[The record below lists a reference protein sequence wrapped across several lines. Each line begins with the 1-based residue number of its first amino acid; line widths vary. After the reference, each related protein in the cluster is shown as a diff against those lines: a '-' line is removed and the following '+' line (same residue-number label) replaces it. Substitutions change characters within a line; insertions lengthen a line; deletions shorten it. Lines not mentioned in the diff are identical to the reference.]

1 VPRTAVEP
9 SPVATRLPTGAQ
21 NICAGVQ
28 SPEGT
33 RWRAGTGKSG
43 ARAGGKGPGRRVTFS
58 IMSHE
63 AHDRLGEFAEE
74 VAPRLRGELRLD
86 RLSRALYATDA
97 SMYQVEPLGVL
108 LPAHVEDVA
117 AAIESAARHGIPVL
131 PRGSGSS
138 LAGSA
143 VGAALVIDTSGHL
156 DAVRSFDPD
165 AREVTVEPGVVLDH
179 LNAWLAGPG
188 VMTPG
193 VAPLR
198 VGPDPASSSRATL
211 GGMVGTNATGT
222 RSIRYGSVVDHI
234 VEARALLPDGTEVR
248 LRELD
253 AEGWERKLGVSG
265 REGELYRA
273 LDRLLDASG
282 EVVERDTPRHWR
294 RAGGYRLERL
304 LDPAARNL
312 AQLLCGS
319 EGTLAFLTEVTLRLV
334 DRPRRSALGVTHFP
348 TRRAALEAV
357 ESILETDPSAVELF
371 DRIAL
376 ERARSVPEYR
386 GRLHFVQ
393 GDPGALLIV
402 EYDGQVEPELRDR
415 LERLGRMLGG
425 SAPVTQC
432 LEPAQVADVWAVRKA
447 GLGLAMSARL
457 PVQCLAFIEDAA
469 VPVEHLPDYIERLEG
484 VLRDHETDAVMYA
497 HASAGCLHVRPFL
510 DTREPLARD
519 RMESI
524 SRASAELVREYG
536 GVVSSEHG
544 DGLARSW
551 LAPGFHGR
559 ELYEAYVGVKDAFD
573 PERRFNPRR
582 VVEAPPMTEHLRNAR
597 PLQVL
602 PVVPTLDWSREGGLA
617 RAVEACNGQGV
628 CRKRL
633 SGTMCP
639 SFMVTRD
646 ELDSTRG
653 RANVL
658 RQIFSGDLPAESLTG
673 HEMKAAMDLC
683 VSCKACRSECPAEVD
698 MAALKAEWQGLMWR
712 EEAPPLRTRMVA
724 HQPEVARRVA
734 GPLAPLANAV
744 MRTAPAKAVLARMG
758 FAPGRQLPP
767 FARHPF
773 REDEVGSGG
782 GAGAG
787 RVALYADTFSRFH
800 EPWIPRAAVLVLRA
814 AGYEIV
820 VPEYRCCGRTL
831 ISKGFLETARSRMDS
846 LLTVLDPIAAEGIP
860 VVGLEPSCLLTLRDE
875 AFRLLPGDPRVERVS
890 AAARTF
896 EEFVAEN
903 EDRFREL
910 YGRGTA
916 APLLL
921 HGHCHQKALSDPDAG
936 RACLA
941 VAGYEVEVLDAGCCG
956 MAGSFGYEAEHE
968 EVSRRMAGRILVPAI
983 EGVGAGVGVAA
994 AGTSCRHQI
1003 ADCTARRARHPAE
1016 HLADRLAGGPTGH
1029 LRGSEG
1035 DT

>member
-1 VPRTAVEP
+1 MTRARTHP
-9 SPVATRLPTGAQ
+9 SLPADGPALEGERL
-21 NICAGVQ
+21 
-28 SPEGT
+28 
-33 RWRAGTGKSG
+33 R
-43 ARAGGKGPGRRVTFS
+43 
-58 IMSHE
+58 
-63 AHDRLGEFAEE
+63 EFAEDL
-74 VAPRLRGELRLD
+74 APRIQGELRLD

-97 SMYQVEPLGVL
+97 SMYQVTPVGVL
-108 LPAHVEDVA
+108 LPSRMDDVA
-117 AAIESAARHGIPVL
+117 AAVESAARYGIPVL

-143 VGAALVIDTSGHL
+143 VGAALVIDTTAHL
-156 DAVRSFDPD
+156 DAIRSFDPE
-165 AREVTVEPGVVLDH
+165 AREVTVEPGLVLDH
-179 LNAWLAGPG
+179 LNAWLARPEAMADG
-188 VMTPG
+188 VP
-193 VAPLR
+193 PLR

-222 RSIRYGSVVDHI
+222 RSLRYGSVVDHI
-234 VEARALLPDGTEVR
+234 VSARALLPDGTEVS
-248 LRELD
+248 LSEVD
-253 AEGWERKLGVSG
+253 AHGWRGKMRASG

-273 LDRLLDASG
+273 IDGLLGRSG
-282 EVVERDTPRHWR
+282 SVVARDTPRHWR

-304 LDPAARNL
+304 LDPTARNL
-312 AQLLCGS
+312 AHLLCGS

-334 DRPRRSALGVTHFP
+334 DRPRKSALGVAHFP
-348 TRRAALEAV
+348 SRRAALEAV

-376 ERARSVPEYR
+376 QRARSVPDYR
-386 GRLHFVQ
+386 GRLHFVR

-402 EYDGQVEPELRDR
+402 EYDGGDTSELRAGLDR
-415 LERLGRMLGG
+415 LEEALGSG
-425 SAPVTQC
+425 SVVTRC
-432 LEPAQVADVWAVRKA
+432 LEPALVADVWAVRKA

-484 VLRDHETDAVMYA
+484 VLREHDTDAVMYA

-510 DTREPLARD
+510 DTREALERD
-519 RMESI
+519 RMEAI
-524 SRASAELVREYG
+524 GLASAELVKEYG
-536 GVVSSEHG
+536 GIVSSEHG

-551 LAPGFHGR
+551 LAPGFYGE
-559 ELYEAYVGVKDAFD
+559 ELYGAYVAVKDAFD
-573 PERRFNPRR
+573 PERRLNPGR
-582 VVEAPPMTEHLRNAR
+582 VVEAPPMTDHLRNAR

-602 PVVPTLDWSREGGLA
+602 PVVTNMDWSAEGGMA

-658 RQIFSGDLPAESLTG
+658 RQVFSGDLPAEALTG
-673 HEMKAAMDLC
+673 AETKAAMDLC
-683 VSCKACRSECPAEVD
+683 VSCKACRSECPAAVD
-698 MAALKAEWQGLMWR
+698 MAALKAEWQSMLWR
-712 EEAPPLRTRMVA
+712 EEAPPLRTRMIA
-724 HQPEVARRVA
+724 RQPQVARRVA
-734 GPLAPLANAV
+734 GPLAPMVNAV
-744 MRTAPAKAVLARMG
+744 VRTAPVRAVLERVG
-758 FAPGRQLPP
+758 FAPGRTLPP

-773 REDEVGSGG
+773 REREVERGRGG
-782 GAGAG
+782 R
-787 RVALYADTFSRFH
+787 RVALFADTFSRFH
-800 EPWIPRAAVLVLRA
+800 EPSIPRAAVRVLQA

-820 VPEYRCCGRTL
+820 VPPYRCCGRTL
-831 ISKGFLETARSRMDS
+831 ISKGFLDGARARIDAV
-846 LLTVLDPIAAEGIP
+846 LQVLDPVATEGIP

-875 AFRLLPGDPRVERVS
+875 AHRLLPGDPRVQRVS
-890 AAARTF
+890 RAARTF

-903 EDRFREL
+903 ASRFRDVFE
-910 YGRGTA
+910 RKEA

-956 MAGSFGYEAEHE
+956 MAGSFGYEVEHE
-968 EVSRRMAGRILVPAI
+968 EVSRRMAQRALVPAI
-983 EGVGAGVGVAA
+983 EAAPPGVGMAA

-1003 ADCTARRARHPAE
+1003 ADCTPRRARHPAE
-1016 HLADRLAGGPTGH
+1016 HLADRLGSTGKGQGEAP
-1029 LRGSEG
+1029 RMDASP
-1035 DT
+1035 